1 MWTRQFCRLSISKS
15 LEVRI
20 FLRILFE
27 DFLKFSLHSPVGLQQ
42 GLGNSSANA
51 QAQAQ
56 AQAHM
61 MQFNPL
67 LYSYQLS
74 MAHQALGNFSGVF
87 FPWFFFIL
95 NFLFCLFST
104 ASAGKSLNVNEIQ
117 RLAEM
122 QRQYLM
128 DIIPQ
133 QQQQQQQQSNSN
145 SNRQNNWKT

>member
-1 MWTRQFCRLSISKS
+1 MCFFFVI
-15 LEVRI
+15 
-20 FLRILFE
+20 
-27 DFLKFSLHSPVGLQQ
+27 GLQQ

-61 MQFNPL
+61 MQQFNPL

-74 MAHQALGNFSGVF
+74 MAHQALGKFSF
-87 FPWFFFIL
+87 FLLLLSLKFII
-95 NFLFCLFST
+95 SPI

-133 QQQQQQQQSNSN
+133 QQQQQQSNSG